1 MRIYLDTNVF
11 ACLFDDRSH
20 PTVEIEAQA
29 ALILFTLIESKKLT
43 CLSSDILK
51 LEIEHCS
58 LTKRIRLQS
67 LICLC
72 SQHVSENE
80 SIKFLAEE
88 IYEKCGVAP
97 RDALHIASACVGKS
111 DFFVTCDYEISKKA
125 KKIEKVLKDKGYN
138 THIRSIL
145 DFMKEVEE

>member
-11 ACLFDDRSH
+11 ARLFDDRSH

-58 LTKRIRLQS
+58 LPKRIRLQS
-67 LICLC
+67 LVCLC

-80 SIKFLAEE
+80 SIKFL
-88 IYEKCGVAP
+88 KRSMKNVV
-97 RDALHIASACVGKS
+97 LHQGMRCTLHQIVWVNQI
-111 DFFVTCDYEISKKA
+111 F
-125 KKIEKVLKDKGYN
+125 L
-138 THIRSIL
+138 
-145 DFMKEVEE
+145 

>member
-11 ACLFDDRSH
+11 ARPFDDRSH

-29 ALILFTLIESKKLT
+29 TLLLFTLIENKKLI

-58 LTKRIRLQS
+58 LPKRIRLQS
-67 LICLC
+67 LVCLC
-72 SQHVSENE
+72 SQHVSENDG
-80 SIKFLAEE
+80 IKFLAEE

-111 DFFVTCDYEISKKA
+111 DYFVTCDYEIIKKA
-125 KKIEKVLKDKGYN
+125 NKIEKVLKDKGYN
-138 THIRSIL
+138 TNICSIL
-145 DFMKEVEE
+145 DFIKEVE